1 MKVEDF
7 RASIIAAV
15 ALMPPKPRGPKPG
28 TPCLYRGGEI
38 LWFAEPDPWP
48 PILPVPGAEVGQP

>member
-7 RASIIAAV
+7 RASIIAAA

-38 LWFAEPDPWP
+38 LWFAEPDPWS
-48 PILPVPGAEVGQP
+48 PILPVPGAEEG